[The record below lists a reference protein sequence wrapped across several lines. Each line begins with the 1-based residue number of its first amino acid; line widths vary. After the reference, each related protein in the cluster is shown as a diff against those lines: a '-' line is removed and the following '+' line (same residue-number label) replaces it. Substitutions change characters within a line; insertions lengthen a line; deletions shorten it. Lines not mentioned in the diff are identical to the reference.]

1 MYIFWM
7 IVVILICVWC
17 IIAYPVI
24 NAIKTNSEKK
34 RKEKEFKK
42 NEEER
47 LAYLQSDKYRQEQE
61 RLAQERKHEEELAK
75 RRAAYAEQQRQKAIA
90 AKRARAL
97 AEAKYLAGFA
107 TMSVKEFFALREK
120 KRNTDNFTGVY
131 ILHNET
137 KNMYYVG
144 QATKIFDRV
153 NNHFTGKGNGNV
165 YADYKYKNI
174 FTIKLLPLAKSE
186 FTSLDKMEKY
196 YINKFNANTKGYNK
210 TAGNN

>member
-7 IVVILICVWC
+7 IVIILICVWC

-24 NAIKTNSEKK
+24 NAIRTNNEKK

-47 LAYLQSDKYRQEQE
+47 LAYLQSDEYKQEQE

-90 AKRARAL
+90 AKRAKAL
-97 AEAKYLAGFA
+97 AESKWLSGFT
-107 TMSVKEFFALREK
+107 TMSVKEFFTLREK

-153 NNHFTGKGNGNV
+153 NNHFTGRGNGDV